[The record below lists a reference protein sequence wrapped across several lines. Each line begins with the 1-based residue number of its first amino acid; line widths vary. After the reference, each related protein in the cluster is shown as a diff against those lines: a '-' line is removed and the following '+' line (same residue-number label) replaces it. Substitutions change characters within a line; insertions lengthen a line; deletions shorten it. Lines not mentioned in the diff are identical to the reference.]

1 MPTLQE
7 YLNEKYPTKK
17 DKELVTKI
25 KINSKNP
32 LKKIDGGELVLKDF
46 PNLQELWINWSFLKT
61 PLTKWEVSNCPK
73 LDFCIILSSYSQS
86 WKTDKSKT
94 KIDLFTEKGQKTKQR
109 KKEEKD

>member
-1 MPTLQE
+1 MTTLQE

-17 DKELVTKI
+17 DKEPVKAI

-32 LKKIDGGELVLKDF
+32 LKKIEGGELVLKDF

-61 PLTKWEVSNCPK
+61 PLTKWEVSDCPK

-86 WKTDKSKT
+86 WKTDKT
-94 KIDLFTEKGQKTKQR
+94 KVNLFTEKGQKTKQR
-109 KKEEKD
+109 KKEVKE